1 MIATTKGDGNLKILR
16 NFAFDMNV
24 AHFRQMVKPWMLPIA
39 MLCGMLFHT
48 VIEQVQF
55 LAPWLIFVMLL
66 ITFCKVDP
74 RGLRVG
80 RFSFVLLAVQMLAG
94 PALYF
99 ALHSFGD
106 AVAQGAFICI
116 FCPTAT
122 AAPVIT
128 GMLGGSVERVA
139 IYSIVSNISVA
150 LTAPALFEYMGGGS
164 LSGEITFVEG
174 FLTICSKVG
183 PLIIMPLLVA
193 FLLRAVAPRVHHE
206 IATRQSLSFYI
217 WALSLVIVVGRSVSF
232 VMAEPSDAVPMM
244 IGIACISLVICCLQF
259 VVGRVIGRK
268 FGDPVAGAQ
277 GLAQKNT
284 VLAIWMCLTFLHP
297 LSSVAPAS
305 YILWQNTINSA
316 QIYFKTRKSNKG

>member
-1 MIATTKGDGNLKILR
+1 MTV
-16 NFAFDMNV
+16 F
-24 AHFRQMVKPWMLPIA
+24 HFRQMIKPWMLPIA

-74 RGLRVG
+74 RHLRVG
-80 RFSFVLLAVQMLAG
+80 RLSLTLLAVQMLVA
-94 PALYF
+94 PAVYF
-99 ALHSFGD
+99 AFRPFGD
-106 AVAQGAFICI
+106 AIAQGVFICV

-139 IYSIVSNISVA
+139 MYSIVSNVA
-150 LTAPALFEYMGGGS
+150 VAFTAPAMFEYMGGGS
-164 LSGEITFVEG
+164 LTGEISFMEG
-174 FLTICSKVG
+174 CMTICTKVG
-183 PLIIMPLLVA
+183 PLIILPLLLA
-193 FLLRAVAPRVHHE
+193 FVLRSVAPRVHH
-206 IATRQSLSFYI
+206 AVAARQSLSFYI
-217 WALSLVIVVGRSVSF
+217 WAVSLVIVVGRSVSF
-232 VMAEPSDAVPMM
+232 VMTEPGGAIPMM
-244 IGIACISLVICCLQF
+244 IAIAGVSLVICCLLF
-259 VVGRVIGRK
+259 MAGRMIGRR

-284 VLAIWMCLTFLHP
+284 VLAIWMCLSFLNP

-305 YILWQNTINSA
+305 YILWQNIINSA
-316 QIYFKTRKSNKG
+316 QIYFKTRKDNRP